1 MNRFLQYFNFIGIIA
16 LAVLCSAQW
25 RTNRRLNLEI
35 FDLEK
40 TRLDQLAKIDEQ
52 DKSIKGYVA
61 DLDELRQRLTLSE
74 SALKESQEKFAA
86 LAADRDKVIAE
97 RDALKTSLDKFTA
110 AVAERDAALKQ
121 AGWIRFEKLA
131 ADRNDAISKF
141 NDLADKYNAVVK
153 DLDKVQK

>member
-1 MNRFLQYFNFIGIIA
+1 MNRFLQYFNFIGIVA

-40 TRLDQLAKIDEQ
+40 IRLDQLAKINEQ

-86 LAADRDKVIAE
+86 LATDRDKVIAE

-121 AGWIRFEKLA
+121 ADEQIEKLA
-131 ADRNDAISKF
+131 ADRDDAVSKF

-153 DLDKVQK
+153 DLDKSKK

>member
-1 MNRFLQYFNFIGIIA
+1 MNRFLQYFNFIGIVA
-16 LAVLCSAQW
+16 LAFLCSAQW

-40 TRLDQLAKIDEQ
+40 VRLDQLAKINEQ
-52 DKSIKGYVA
+52 DKSIKGYFA

-86 LAADRDKVIAE
+86 LATDRDKVIAE

-110 AVAERDAALKQ
+110 AIAERDAALKQ
-121 AGWIRFEKLA
+121 AGDQIQKLA
-131 ADRNDAISKF
+131 ADRDDAVSKF
-141 NDLADKYNAVVK
+141 NDLADKYNALVK
-153 DLDKVQK
+153 DVDKSKK